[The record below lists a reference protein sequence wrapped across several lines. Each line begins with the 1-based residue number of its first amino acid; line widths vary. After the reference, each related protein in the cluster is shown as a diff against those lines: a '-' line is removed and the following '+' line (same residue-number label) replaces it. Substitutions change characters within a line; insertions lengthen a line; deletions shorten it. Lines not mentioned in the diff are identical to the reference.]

1 MCERGRKGG
10 EERGDM
16 RGEGRDDSRD
26 RVQRCVREAGTESR
40 GWDGRKRV

>member
-16 RGEGRDDSRD
+16 RGEERDESGD
-26 RVQRCVREAGTESR
+26 RVQRCVRGGWGERR
-40 GWDGRKRV
+40 GDSG